1 MLDNGQDTMLSSL
14 SHYDMLLSSGQ
25 LVQIQRTIVRMS
37 ELKASCTSMIEQFRL
52 SVQQELSA
60 EKQAALAWAVR
71 VWSQW

>member
-1 MLDNGQDTMLSSL
+1 MLSSL

-52 SVQQELSA
+52 NVQQELSA

-71 VWSQW
+71 VWNQW

>member
-1 MLDNGQDTMLSSL
+1 MLSSL

-25 LVQIQRTIVRMS
+25 LVQIQRTIARMS

-60 EKQAALAWAVR
+60 EKQAALVWVGS
-71 VWSQW
+71 VWSER

>member
-1 MLDNGQDTMLSSL
+1 MLSSL

-25 LVQIQRTIVRMS
+25 LVQIQRTIARMS

-60 EKQAALAWAVR
+60 EKQAALVCVVS
-71 VWSQW
+71 VWSER